1 MKIIRTFFVVLFCAT
16 LNAQTNGIY
25 NIVDFGAV
33 GNGEKVNTIEIQKA
47 IEQAAKTG
55 GIVLIPPGK
64 FVTGSLVLKSSVTIN
79 IMKGATVLGSKNL
92 SDYKE
97 HIPKLKS
104 YNDLFLKYSLFYAE
118 KKNSISIIG
127 EGTIDGQ
134 GSAFPRKTKKK
145 FERYMN
151 RPYIIRFVECKNI
164 KIEGVTMQNSAM
176 WMQQYLACE
185 FLTIHNIK
193 VFNHVNYNNDMM
205 DIDGCKNVVISDC
218 FGDTDDDAITL
229 KSTSNKITE
238 NVTITN
244 CVVSSHCNAIKMG
257 TESIGGFR
265 NIAISNI
272 VVKPSAVKNNIS
284 GYPEGIS
291 GITLAMVD
299 GGILDGVLINN
310 IRIDGPQVPIYL
322 RLGNRGRTIRK
333 GIGKPGVGIFRNV
346 SINNVI
352 ATNTG
357 QFGCSIT
364 GLPGYPIEN
373 ISLSNI
379 QITFIGG
386 ITKKVNANIPELEKH
401 YPESDMFGI
410 LPSYGFFIRHVKNI
424 TFSNVELRLENKDI
438 RPANIFK
445 DIDGL
450 KR

>member
-118 KKNSISIIG
+118 KKNNISIIG

-145 FERYMN
+145 PERYMN

-272 VVKPSAVKNNIS
+272 VVKPSEVKNNIS